1 MPTTFTP
8 IKSASTHCICC
19 DPSHKW
25 APIPAQQCQEKK
37 EAQQEKQ
44 QEIDNAV
51 NEGYSYTIAKAND
64 LAECFD
70 QKPCYFLDIF
80 FQGGTRMVNHH
91 SKVNAHNT
99 FKSLKAQE
107 LHKGY
112 FIFLVVHDDVDTHF
126 SLDGHPTRLIR
137 LQDEYKE
144 EYEALTKE

>member
-1 MPTTFTP
+1 
-8 IKSASTHCICC
+8 
-19 DPSHKW
+19 
-25 APIPAQQCQEKK
+25 
-37 EAQQEKQ
+37 QEKQ

-107 LHKGY
+107 LHK
-112 FIFLVVHDDVDTHF
+112 
-126 SLDGHPTRLIR
+126 DGHPTRLIR